1 LDIALGV
8 GWWESVGYVDAV
20 GDFVQLVDPAVAAKW
35 GPSVGWF
42 QVRTLVAPTAWGAAD
57 RVRDIGFL
65 AGRAPGTQQA
75 PDAATVEAAAIAQA
89 KAALTIRNG
98 RDWTL
103 WSVYNSGAYR
113 GHLGVDYPLQLGH
126 LQAPRWNLGGTR

>member
-1 LDIALGV
+1 V
-8 GWWESVGYVDAV
+8 GWAESGGFVDAV
-20 GDFVQLVDPAVAAKW
+20 GDFMQLVDPAVAAKW

-42 QVRTLVAPTAWGAAD
+42 QIRTLVNPLAWGVAD
-57 RVRDIGFL
+57 RVRDIGTL

-75 PDAATVEAAAIAQA
+75 PDATTVEAAAIAQA

-103 WSVYNSGAYR
+103 WSVYNSGAYKAKA
-113 GHLGVDYPLQLGH
+113 GQDYPLTLGH
-126 LQAPRWNLGGTR
+126 LQAPRWNLGGMR